1 MLLGVEKSNIIS
13 NNCEGKYQKHVQRQF
28 YDHLFFFKNV
38 YFTSFTRF
46 TLIVIFTD
54 YPTIDQWQMMSV
66 REKDTSFV
74 DTFLTAAVG
83 ILRTKDCKDTAAD
96 RTSFS
101 IVPKKVKIVSSL

>member
-1 MLLGVEKSNIIS
+1 MS
-13 NNCEGKYQKHVQRQF
+13 
-28 YDHLFFFKNV
+28 FFCND
-38 YFTSFTRF
+38 
-46 TLIVIFTD
+46 LD

-83 ILRTKDCKDTAAD
+83 ILRTKDCKDTATD

-101 IVPKKVKIVSSL
+101 IVPKKVKIVSYVTFQDFVGTIKMTSD